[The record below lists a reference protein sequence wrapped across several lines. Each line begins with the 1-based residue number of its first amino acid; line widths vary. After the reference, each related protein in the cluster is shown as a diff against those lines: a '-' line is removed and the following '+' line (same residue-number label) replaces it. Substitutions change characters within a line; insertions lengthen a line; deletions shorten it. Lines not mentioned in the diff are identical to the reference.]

1 MGKFAA
7 RRIRAVSVEH
17 VMNLIEKR
25 GPQFTPNCL
34 RLFFI
39 SALLVFASNFANGQT
54 SDRIN
59 QLAQMI
65 TTGDIEAKRSAL
77 FELRSIATPEA
88 SRAALAALKDPSE
101 LVRSTAA
108 GSVVFLEGSEAVNAL
123 RPLLTDRM
131 PFVRR
136 EAAYAL
142 GNTGNWS
149 ATDPLIAALNRE
161 RDADVRLAVIIALGE
176 IGDIEAMP
184 VLTQIFRER
193 PREENEMIRRSAA
206 RSLGQIATLIRSGT
220 TYTVAPE
227 NFLPEKFKSVGDPAA
242 LLSNRIMTESGP
254 PIRVLIT
261 VMNNKNEA
269 DDTRRE
275 AAFALGAFGNKL
287 ALPAL
292 ERYRNSA
299 DPYLGEIV
307 SEAIL
312 KIQAVEKSQTG
323 N

>member
-1 MGKFAA
+1 MYLF
-7 RRIRAVSVEH
+7 
-17 VMNLIEKR
+17 EKR
-25 GPQFTPNCL
+25 WSQFTPNCF

-39 SALLVFASNFANGQT
+39 AALFVFAANFADGQAT
-54 SDRIN
+54 DRIN
-59 QLAQMI
+59 QLAQMVA
-65 TTGDIEAKRSAL
+65 TGDIESKRSAL

-88 SRAALAALKDPSE
+88 SRAALPALKDPSE
-101 LVRSTAA
+101 MVRATAA

-136 EAAYAL
+136 EAANAL
-142 GNTGNWS
+142 GNVGSWS
-149 ATDPLIAALNRE
+149 ATDILTAALNRE
-161 RDADVRLAVIIALGE
+161 RDAEVRLAFVIALGS

-184 VLTQIFRER
+184 VLTQILRDR

-220 TYTVAPE
+220 TYTVSPE
-227 NFLPEKFKSVGDPAA
+227 NFLPEKYKSVGDAAA
-242 LLSNRIMTESGP
+242 LLSNRIMTESDP
-254 PIRVLIT
+254 AIRALIT
-261 VMNNKNEA
+261 VLNNNNEA

-287 ALPAL
+287 AVPAL
-292 ERYRNSA
+292 ERCRNSP
-299 DPYLGEIV
+299 DPYLAEIV

>member
-7 RRIRAVSVEH
+7 RRVRAVSVKH
-17 VMNLIEKR
+17 VMNLFEKR
-25 GPQFTPNCL
+25 RSQFTPSCL

-39 SALLVFASNFANGQT
+39 SALFVIASNFADGQT
-54 SDRIN
+54 SDRID
-59 QLAQMI
+59 QLAQI
-65 TTGDIEAKRSAL
+65 LTTGDIESKRSAL

-88 SRAALAALKDPSE
+88 SRAALPALNDPNE
-101 LVRSTAA
+101 MVRSTAA
-108 GSVVFLEGSEAVNAL
+108 GSVIFLERSEAVNAL
-123 RPLLTDRM
+123 RPLLADRL

-136 EAAYAL
+136 EAANAL
-142 GNTGNWS
+142 GKTGNWS

-161 RDADVRLAVIIALGE
+161 RDAEVRLAIVIALGE

-184 VLTQIFRER
+184 VLTQIFRDR

-206 RSLGQIATLIRSGT
+206 RSLGQIATLIRSGS
-220 TYTVAPE
+220 TYTVSPE
-227 NFLPEKFKSVGDPAA
+227 NFLPEKFKSVGDATA
-242 LLSNRIMTESGP
+242 LLSNRIMTESEP
-254 PIRVLIT
+254 AIRALIIVLN
-261 VMNNKNEA
+261 NNKEA

-299 DPYLGEIV
+299 DTYLAEIV
-307 SEAIL
+307 REAIL
-312 KIQAVEKSQTG
+312 KIDKVEQTRSG
-323 N
+323 S